1 MNQKNILKTI
11 AVLDRPFIST
21 EAGWDKFKKA
31 VAAEDSKALRGFA
44 DGYMHLHH
52 KAFVGMALPESI
64 EKSLGIGGNP
74 TMPQIA
80 AFFDWTNDLTI
91 DMGWAASFDIVNA
104 GVGVDGV
111 QIMDWENNVTWSS
124 LKDGEPIPFKPY
136 GDEAYSVIREIRRG
150 AALQFKKR
158 WLETNNIHNINS
170 GFKAI
175 QVSNI
180 AHKAGIAYPILGFD
194 NTGTFAATTI
204 TATTVDAMIVGLN
217 AAAVTLLTRNAS
229 SGFGLSPN
237 TPLNFHYP
245 ASQKGFI
252 DRVKN
257 SIPGITNGQGSV
269 LSYNITFIPTF
280 DATIGTAIGG
290 KPVGHLWL
298 PGRKNIWL
306 NTKPMAMNEKMDFDT
321 ATVKIAAEEYTN
333 TNSVAN
339 TTAQHQIVNMT
350 V

>member
-1 MNQKNILKTI
+1 MNQKNILKTM
-11 AVLDRPFIST
+11 AVLDRPFINS
-21 EAGWDKFKKA
+21 EAGFDKFKKA
-31 VAAEDSKALRGFA
+31 VAAEDSTALKDFA
-44 DGYMHLHH
+44 NGYMHLHH
-52 KAFVGMALPESI
+52 KAFVGMELPEKV

-74 TMPQIA
+74 TMPQVA
-80 AFFDWTNDLTI
+80 SFFDWTNDLTV
-91 DMGWAASFDIVNA
+91 DVGWMASFDIVNA

-158 WLETNNIHNINS
+158 WLETNNIHNINT

-175 QVSNI
+175 QMANM

-194 NTGTFAATTI
+194 NTGTFASQTI
-204 TATTVDAMIVGLN
+204 TANTVDAFIVGLN

-229 SGFGLSPN
+229 LGFGLSPS
-237 TPLNFHYP
+237 TPMNLHYP
-245 ASQKGFI
+245 ARQKGFI

-257 SIPGITNGQGSV
+257 AVSGITNGQGSLV
-269 LSYNITFIPTF
+269 SYNITFIPTF
-280 DATIGTAIGG
+280 DATISTQLGG
-290 KPVGHLWL
+290 FDVGHLWI

-306 NTKPMAMNEKMDFDT
+306 NTKPMAVNEKMDFDT

-339 TTAQHQIVNMT
+339 TTGQHQIVDMEK
-350 V
+350 